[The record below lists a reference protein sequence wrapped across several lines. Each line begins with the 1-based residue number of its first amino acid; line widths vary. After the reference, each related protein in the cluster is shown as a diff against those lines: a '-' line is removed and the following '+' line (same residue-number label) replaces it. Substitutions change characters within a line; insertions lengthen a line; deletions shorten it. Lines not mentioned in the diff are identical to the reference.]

1 MSKAAHTSNG
11 IASGWLVPL
20 RGRVTMPCKTVR
32 KSDQTGGKAMRVLTF
47 ASLLLCSLCF
57 IAKGDAQ
64 SPEVAERPV
73 WAMEFIEV
81 QPGKTALALGY
92 LDDHWMRI
100 RQEAKRQG
108 VVLSYHRVS
117 EVLLAALGSSAG
129 DPNSIVLL
137 TEYKNLSAFSG
148 REVVFASILRHLP
161 SATPGLVPLRP
172 EELYKTVETRV
183 FMEQPANP
191 DTAQFKLITEK

>member
-1 MSKAAHTSNG
+1 
-11 IASGWLVPL
+11 
-20 RGRVTMPCKTVR
+20 
-32 KSDQTGGKAMRVLTF
+32 MRVLTF
-47 ASLLLCSLCF
+47 ASLLLGSLCF

-81 QPGKTALALGY
+81 QPGKMALALGY

-117 EVLLAALGSSAG
+117 EVQLAARGTTTG

-137 TEYKNLSAFSG
+137 TEYKNLSTFSG
-148 REVVFASILRHLP
+148 SEVVFASILRRLP

-183 FMEQPANP
+183 FTEQPANP